1 MVNDAWKTSMG
12 TGRRFRV
19 KANHAV
25 FPPPRNIWTRV
36 KQDSNG
42 CQVQPRRADQVLHVS
57 TSRPVPPCGQEIHA
71 ATQEGESLGLS
82 TDLCTHSQGPKTEI
96 YLQVITPCPGKA
108 LLSRGHLC
116 SLAKHYSVQV
126 SSNLGFQNPK
136 PWVHILYDFN
146 INLICLWRQ
155 INRTLIKTRIICKNH
170 LTVQSGWHKKLTITR
185 VSGVIWC
192 SPSAKA
198 WLPATIRRQ

>member
-1 MVNDAWKTSMG
+1 MMPGKHQWGQGEDSELKPIMLCFLLPSTSGQEWNKIQMDVKCSQEG
-12 TGRRFRV
+12 QIKSCMSAPPDQFHHVGRRFMLL
-19 KANHAV
+19 
-25 FPPPRNIWTRV
+25 PRKGRAWASVLTSALTARA
-36 KQDSNG
+36 QR
-42 CQVQPRRADQVLHVS
+42 PRFIS
-57 TSRPVPPCGQEIHA
+57 KS
-71 ATQEGESLGLS
+71 SLPALER
-82 TDLCTHSQGPKTEI
+82 LC
-96 YLQVITPCPGKA
+96 

-126 SSNLGFQNPK
+126 SSNLGFQNPM

-192 SPSAKA
+192 NPSAKA